1 MRRSAVVVIFLLIL
15 FLVPIPARGEA
26 EFDMDIIETVQG
38 PLQITF
44 IGHGTLMFSFG
55 GKVIHVDPVSSRE
68 ADYTKME
75 KADLILITHE
85 HGDHLDPQAIE
96 MVRTEK
102 TSIVFTEVCGSKI
115 SGGVVMKNGEVRNVQ
130 GIKIEAVPAYNLVH
144 MRSPGVPFHPKGVGN
159 GYVITLGEK
168 RVYVAGDTENVPE
181 MKKLKNIDV
190 AFLPMNLPYTMTP
203 EMVADA
209 AKAFKPAILYP
220 YHYGETDTSRL
231 IELLQGVGEV
241 EVRIRRMQ

>member
-55 GKVIHVDPVSSRE
+55 GKVIHVDPVSRE

-96 MVRTEK
+96 LVRTEK

>member
-1 MRRSAVVVIFLLIL
+1 MRRSALVAAFLLIL
-15 FLVPIPARGEA
+15 FLGAIPLQAEA
-26 EFDMDIIETVQG
+26 DFEMDIIETARG

-55 GKVIHVDPVSSRE
+55 GKVIHVDPVSRE
-68 ADYTKME
+68 ADYGKME

-96 MVRTEK
+96 LVRTEK
-102 TSIVFTEVCGSKI
+102 TSIVLTEVCASKI

-130 GIKIEAVPAYNLVH
+130 GLRIEAVPAYNLVH
-144 MRSPGVPFHPKGVGN
+144 MSSPGVPFHPKGVGN
-159 GYVITLGEK
+159 GYIIAFGNK
-168 RVYVAGDTENVPE
+168 RVYVAGDTENIPE
-181 MKKLKNIDV
+181 MKKLKNISV

-209 AKAFKPAILYP
+209 ARAFKPAILYP

-231 IELLQGVGEV
+231 VELLKGVDEV

>member
-1 MRRSAVVVIFLLIL
+1 MRRSALVAAFLLIL
-15 FLVPIPARGEA
+15 FLAAIPLQAEA
-26 EFDMDIIETVQG
+26 DFEMDIIETARG

-55 GKVIHVDPVSSRE
+55 GKVIHVDPVSRE
-68 ADYTKME
+68 ADYGKME

-96 MVRTEK
+96 LVRTEK
-102 TSIVFTEVCGSKI
+102 TSIVLTEVCASKI

-130 GIKIEAVPAYNLVH
+130 GLRIEAVPAYNLVH
-144 MRSPGVPFHPKGVGN
+144 MSSPGVPFHPKGLGN
-159 GYVITLGEK
+159 GYIIAFGNK
-168 RVYVAGDTENVPE
+168 RVYVAGDTENIPE

-209 AKAFKPAILYP
+209 ARAFKPAILYP

-231 IELLQGVGEV
+231 VELLKGVGEV